1 MSNSGLTLQ
10 ALFLSAKQKQ
20 EQLSHGD
27 PRSVVYQELQ
37 HGLMQELMECRN
49 LVTRTSMF
57 SVNEDIEDISTH
69 DIPYGLIEGIETL
82 LTLLGILQSTTYWQ
96 TCC

>member
-20 EQLSHGD
+20 EQLSHVD
-27 PRSVVYQELQ
+27 PRSDTYKELQ
-37 HGLMQELMECRN
+37 RGIMLELVECRI

-57 SVNEDIEDISTH
+57 SVNEDIDDISTQ
-69 DIPYGLIEGIETL
+69 DIPYGLLEVNRNS
-82 LTLLGILQSTTYWQ
+82 LTLVDILQLTIYWLK
-96 TCC
+96 CY